1 MYKRS
6 RARRCIM
13 RKVRLIPILL
23 ALSMPLTACD
33 IFNPQGQHQ
42 KQDVTEIVK
51 VSAPSTIEQNKT
63 LAPSKVKLTVKYK
76 DNKTEVVKADRIILN
91 TATVGKTTGTAFYGN
106 VFKDFSITVVSS
118 AVTVTSI
125 DSVIAP
131 ETVAQNQE
139 LLVSDVTLNVTYS
152 DGSHGTET
160 PSSVE
165 FDSSTLGEASGV
177 AHLGN
182 LSASFTSVVV
192 ANRTF
197 IELRNDVNT
206 NHNYTLDITS
216 YYVNFQDERYD
227 GHMYNISNKAYFGTD
242 PEYKNFWDS
251 GFIKVKDQ
259 GIAKF
264 YWSIVN
270 QEVIL
275 DTFVASNA
283 DRTIYDIE
291 SCLVEFLLESPSLTQ
306 VTENHYECGDQ
317 ELIGMIAN
325 FSGLEL
331 TYISNPA
338 KIDVTKVGNS
348 LKIEGTYSSTY
359 LDPETSDPVLNQ
371 PIYLGVTIKN
381 IGSTVNQ
388 EIESFVEDPSKK
400 VPDVTEW
407 DEECLDAFDEHYNEY
422 VPPFPTGASYSFFG
436 FYKWDGYEQKNYIKC
451 QDIAAGDLTSSYAAQ
466 LVGQDYALEG
476 DGVYRKRVQN
486 EQHTLE
492 HIYEA
497 KLTYYAESE
506 PYSDHTYGYYYA
518 GGVFQIQF
526 CYYTQMVEAVSDIE
540 SLNYYISTTEAASI
554 VPVFPEAFNSST
566 VTKFDDR
573 TEAVNQ
579 QYPDSVIFTTSSTSM
594 FRIYIPS
601 YDDAVTFYNELISRC
616 EAKGFDNISHGQ
628 GLFAGLTTAMDY
640 ADSKIVITDMDNKTK
655 TDYEAKGYLECQIY
669 IRNNYTLY
677 HSVTLEKDD
686 GVSNAHITSPA
697 NYMKVEEGTKVT
709 FSVTIADGYALDE
722 ITSNVVGV
730 EITEESA
737 GVYSFLM
744 PASNITVNVISKST
758 AGDEGLVFDKEY
770 TVYMGYSDSQP
781 YYERPTTQSSIK
793 LHFVFKSDGSGSF
806 NYVRYNS
813 SGTVVAGPYK
823 VEFIYTLIS
832 GSFLITCSD
841 ETKAGDNAVFGKY
854 RLFTSATTGNYNET
868 GVFNNN
874 EITITL
880 SNGSS
885 TTTEVTLK

>member
-1 MYKRS
+1 
-6 RARRCIM
+6 
-13 RKVRLIPILL
+13 
-23 ALSMPLTACD
+23 MPLTACD
-33 IFNPQGQHQ
+33 IFNPQGQHE
-42 KQDVTEIVK
+42 KEDVTQIVK

-63 LAPSKVKLTVKYK
+63 LAPSKVSLTVKYK
-76 DNKTEVVKADRIILN
+76 DNKTAVVKADRIILN
-91 TATVGKTTGTAFYGN
+91 TGTVGKTTGTAFYGN

-139 LLVSDVTLNVTYS
+139 LLTTDITLNVTYS

-160 PSSVE
+160 PTSVE
-165 FDSSTLGEASGV
+165 FDSSTLGQASGV

-182 LSASFTSVVV
+182 LSINFTCTVVT
-192 ANRTF
+192 NRSF

-216 YYVNFQDERYD
+216 YYVNYQDERYD

-264 YWSIVN
+264 YWSIAN

-275 DTFVASNA
+275 STFIASNP

-306 VTENHYECGDQ
+306 VTENQYECSDQ
-317 ELIGMIAN
+317 DLIGMIAN

-338 KIDVTKVGNS
+338 KISVTKVGNS
-348 LKIEGTYSSTY
+348 LKIEGTYTSTY
-359 LDPETSDPVLNQ
+359 LDPETLDPVLNE
-371 PIYLGVTIKN
+371 PIYLGVTINK

-388 EIESFVEDPSKK
+388 KIESFVEDPSKK
-400 VPDVTEW
+400 VPAVTEW
-407 DEECLDAFDEHYNEY
+407 DEECLEAFDEHYNEY
-422 VPPFPTGASYSFFG
+422 TPPFPVGASYTFFG
-436 FYKWDGYEQKNYIKC
+436 FYKWDGIAQKNYIKC

-506 PYSDHTYGYYYA
+506 PYGDYTYGYYYA
-518 GGVFQIQF
+518 GGVFQTQF

-540 SLNYYISTTEAASI
+540 SLNYYVSTTGAASI

-579 QYPDSVIFTTSSTSM
+579 QYPDSVIFATSSTSM

-616 EAKGFDNISHGQ
+616 EAKGFDDISHGS

-655 TDYEAKGYLECQIY
+655 SDYEAIGYLECQIY
-669 IRNNYTLY
+669 IRNNYSLY
-677 HSVTLEKDD
+677 YSVTLEKDD

-709 FSVTIADGYALDE
+709 FSVSIASGYALDE
-722 ITSNVVGV
+722 ITTNVVGV

-744 PASNITVNVISKST
+744 PASNITVNLTSKTT
-758 AGDEGLVFDKEY
+758 AGDEGLEFDREY
-770 TVYMGYSDSQP
+770 LVYIGRTTKTQTYT
-781 YYERPTTQSSIK
+781 RPTTEGSNK
-793 LHFVFKSDGSGSF
+793 LHFIFKEDGTGSF
-806 NYVRYNS
+806 TYTWFNTAGNVN
-813 SGTVVAGPYK
+813 AGPYT
-823 VEFIYTLIS
+823 VEFTYTLIS
-832 GSFLITCSD
+832 GSFRITCSD
-841 ETKAGDNAVFGKY
+841 ATKAGDNALFGDY
-854 RLFTSATTGNYNET
+854 RLFVAASEGNYNET
-868 GVFNNN
+868 GTLS
-874 EITITL
+874 ESDGITITL
-880 SNGSS
+880 SNGGEK
-885 TTTEVTLK
+885 TTEVTLK